1 MILLSQTDT
10 EKGLQSGKCLEMSKK
25 LFVSESGKKN
35 GREFFVIM
43 HSLVAIYHHIDSF
56 KVFISDDFPLL
67 LFSEY

>member
-25 LFVSESGKKN
+25 LFVSESGKKMARN
-35 GREFFVIM
+35 FFIM
-43 HSLVAIYHHIDSF
+43 HSLVAIYHHIDIF

-67 LFSEY
+67 LFLEY